1 MSRRLQTIVST
12 GEITQKMQNI
22 KKNCLAESKDC
33 NCAHRKL
40 LSCKTGS
47 HDKVVGVVQT
57 C

>member
-22 KKNCLAESKDC
+22 KNNCLAESQTVIV
-33 NCAHRKL
+33 H
-40 LSCKTGS
+40 TGS
-47 HDKVVGVVQT
+47 